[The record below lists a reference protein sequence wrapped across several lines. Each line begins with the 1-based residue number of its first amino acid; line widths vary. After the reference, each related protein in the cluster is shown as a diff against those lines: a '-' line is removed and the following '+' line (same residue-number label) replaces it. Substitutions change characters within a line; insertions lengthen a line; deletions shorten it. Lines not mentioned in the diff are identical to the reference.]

1 MYNKVTRFVIWI
13 CSKFNRQ
20 EIEKIISELSEIIK
34 NKNPEI
40 RPKDDFKQNNPNYR
54 NYFVDENLPLSEKS
68 DNKKKRQITGN
79 SY

>member
-1 MYNKVTRFVIWI
+1 MSNKVTRFVIWI

-40 RPKDDFKQNNPNYR
+40 KPKDDFKQNNPNYR